1 MITISIILF
10 IRTLFLLYLFGNLF
24 NNMNNEL
31 YKKFEYEA
39 LDWIKSLE
47 NYNEGP
53 FKRKPSETEWCMGEL
68 YNHLII
74 SGLHFHIKNAR
85 ACIEKTNGD
94 NKGSKTF
101 KGIILFLIGGFPSVK
116 IKSELNDKFPPE
128 IPEKISEVKDKLYK
142 LLKEMEL
149 LNRELILLS
158 KEDLK
163 YKVKHPVNGFLNA
176 IEWYKQVE
184 MHFRHHQKQKERI
197 EDFLIH

>member
-1 MITISIILF
+1 
-10 IRTLFLLYLFGNLF
+10 
-24 NNMNNEL
+24 MNKEL

-39 LDWIKSLE
+39 LDWIKSLD

-53 FKRKPSETEWCMGEL
+53 FKRKPSEDSWSMGEL

-74 SGLHFHIKNAR
+74 SGLHFHIKNSK
-85 ACIEKTNGD
+85 ACIEKINGEP
-94 NKGSKTF
+94 KGSKSF
-101 KGIILFLIGGFPSVK
+101 KGIMLFLMGGFPSVK
-116 IKSELNDKFPPE
+116 IKSSLNDKYPPE
-128 IPEKISEVKDKLYK
+128 IPEKVSEVKDKLYK

-149 LNRELILLS
+149 LNREIIQLS

-163 YKVKHPVNGFLNA
+163 YKVKHPVHGYLNA